1 MGSPISCAPRK
12 HFQTS
17 GSVQDPG
24 EVSLA
29 APQDPQAQSIS
40 RLSHHHSCAGAAP
53 AGAWGLDLEL
63 QLPVLGMSILPACEQ
78 LGAAGRDSL
87 SPSPCGAA
95 PGVTTRTPAA
105 ETWRCVGLACLPV
118 TPACGHLAETQ
129 VEQG

>member
-40 RLSHHHSCAGAAP
+40 HLSHHHSCAGAAP

-95 PGVTTRTPAA
+95 PGVILALQQQKPGNA
-105 ETWRCVGLACLPV
+105 WGWLACRSPR
-118 TPACGHLAETQ
+118 PAGILLRPR
-129 VEQG
+129 